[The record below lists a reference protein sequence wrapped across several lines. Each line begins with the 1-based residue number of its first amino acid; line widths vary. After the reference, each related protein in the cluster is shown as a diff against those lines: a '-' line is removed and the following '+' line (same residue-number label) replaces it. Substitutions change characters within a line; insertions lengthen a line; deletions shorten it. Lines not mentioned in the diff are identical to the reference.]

1 MKIVAGGG
9 QNFGWSGGGLS
20 GEGLSGGGLSAE
32 DCPVEGCP
40 VEGGSP
46 QGGSSG
52 RVHRQWFMFLGT
64 KTGTEQN
71 KMKSEMNKNF
81 RADAPLAPGF
91 HISASESKTIT
102 QSSRPIDT
110 VVSGM
115 GRLNSFLHNRDRCA
129 GC

>member
-20 GEGLSGGGLSAE
+20 GGGLSAE

-40 VEGGSP
+40 AEGGSP

-64 KTGTEQN
+64 KTETEQKQN
-71 KMKSEMNKNF
+71 E
-81 RADAPLAPGF
+81 
-91 HISASESKTIT
+91 E
-102 QSSRPIDT
+102 
-110 VVSGM
+110 
-115 GRLNSFLHNRDRCA
+115 
-129 GC
+129 